1 MSTLHP
7 TFIGHLLVGLAT
19 AFNGVAWLVLTFVSH
34 LKAEQ
39 QCKENKGTGRNDHRA
54 LSCGYQ
60 HNSCLPLPYAPR
72 LSIDPLTPFPKKMG
86 ETLIA
91 LALWVEGVLLT
102 IHLSTNG
109 LSMPSV
115 GGMHFILTLSVYGG
129 ALAATATI
137 FIPMKVFVNLVL
149 SVSLIFQ
156 GTWLVAIGFILQYG
170 PSKMWLWW
178 AENGMT
184 LSIED
189 QQACFTL
196 TSLMAAWLLLCIMT
210 VALMLWDLIVTLNHC
225 SCNIKV
231 LLPLIQVPGQP
242 ACFKEQLS
250 NIAAASQTEEV
261 LLQYECIELMKRSVV
276 VDVDVDVTKEAEA
289 NNGADEKSI
298 DVIADVPALY
308 NTSTIVYYTR
318 PMCFQPFWL
327 EISALQVELMKELQR
342 ALIWL
347 IQYSVMNTLISIHAA

>member
-1 MSTLHP
+1 MLTARSEVRKTKILTIMTTCACGHSAEGFKYTHSYANSQSTIIMSTLHP
-7 TFIGHLLVGLAT
+7 TFIGHVVVGLAT
-19 AFNGVAWLVLTFVSH
+19 AFNGVAWLVLSIVAH
-34 LKAEQ
+34 LKAERRR
-39 QCKENKGTGRNDHRA
+39 KNTGAGRNDRRA
-54 LSCGYQ
+54 LSCSYQ

-72 LSIDPLTPFPKKMG
+72 LSIDPMSPFPKKMG

-109 LSMPSV
+109 LSMRSV
-115 GGMHFILTLSVYGG
+115 GGMYFILTLSVYGG

-137 FIPMKVFVNLVL
+137 FISMKVFVNLVL

-184 LSIED
+184 LSMED
-189 QQACFTL
+189 QQARFTL
-196 TSLMAAWLLLCIMT
+196 TSLMAAWLLLCIVT

-225 SCNIKV
+225 ACNIKV
-231 LLPLIQVPGQP
+231 LLPMIKVPGQP

-261 LLQYECIELMKRSVV
+261 LLQYECSIELMKRSVV
-276 VDVDVDVTKEAEA
+276 VNVITEAEA
-289 NNGADEKSI
+289 NNRADE
-298 DVIADVPALY
+298 
-308 NTSTIVYYTR
+308 
-318 PMCFQPFWL
+318 
-327 EISALQVELMKELQR
+327 
-342 ALIWL
+342 
-347 IQYSVMNTLISIHAA
+347 